1 MQTLSTQVEPVGQ
14 VMQAAVQLAPGELLG
29 AQVALAPVPHRW
41 KLASQAGTHEVPLQV
56 TLPLAGAAQV
66 AQEAPQA
73 PTVLFTTQVGACA
86 VPRWQKPGVSQRT
99 RQLSVPGV
107 AMLSQAAMPLLGGAG
122 HALQEL
128 PQLETLRSATQRPVP
143 AGQR

>member
-1 MQTLSTQVEPVGQ
+1 VQTLSTQVEPDGH
-14 VMQAAVQLAPGELLG
+14 VMQAAVQLAPVELLG

-41 KLASQAGTHEVPLQV
+41 KLVLQAGTHEVPLQV
-56 TLPLAGAAQV
+56 TVPLAGAVQV

-73 PTVLFTTQVGACA
+73 STVLFATQVGACA
-86 VPRWQKPGVSQRT
+86 VPRWQKPGVLQTT
-99 RQLSVPGV
+99 RQLSDPGL
-107 AMLSQAAMPLLGGAG
+107 ATLSQAAIPLLAGAG

-128 PQLETLRSATQRPVP
+128 PQVATALSGTQVPEP